1 MKKLFNSKFL
11 FVAVVTILIIS
22 VIMLVGCSPF
32 KDAPQGITIDSRKF
46 TKIKDKRMFAEA
58 EDYQGYIYKNG
69 EEAFCFRIKS
79 PDIEEGKKYPMVI
92 FLHGMGDWGNDNS
105 RHMYHSLIDSV
116 EAYVNEPTFVFMP
129 QAVKNWDWSDKG
141 LLSDKGGMDKL
152 YNECLDKLIVQY
164 PIDPSRVYLTGMSMG
179 GHGTIWQAT
188 QHSEK
193 YAAIMPVCGL
203 FYFEKGGIQVSNLEK
218 IINKPMWFFHS
229 RNDDAVEFSN
239 SPRLIAELE
248 KLGATN
254 IKSTWFDEPLHDI
267 TKLAYDNAEVWQW
280 LFSQR
285 LN

>member
-1 MKKLFNSKFL
+1 
-11 FVAVVTILIIS
+11 
-22 VIMLVGCSPF
+22 
-32 KDAPQGITIDSRKF
+32 
-46 TKIKDKRMFAEA
+46 
-58 EDYQGYIYKNG
+58 
-69 EEAFCFRIKS
+69 
-79 PDIEEGKKYPMVI
+79 
-92 FLHGMGDWGNDNS
+92 
-105 RHMYHSLIDSV
+105 
-116 EAYVNEPTFVFMP
+116 
-129 QAVKNWDWSDKG
+129 
-141 LLSDKGGMDKL
+141 
-152 YNECLDKLIVQY
+152 
-164 PIDPSRVYLTGMSMG
+164 MG

-239 SPRLIAELE
+239 SPRLINELE